1 MDEFRAEATLEHKSK
16 ILDSYSKMKDAEL
29 LLDFNIEVKSSI
41 FPVHRSF
48 LAAGSDYFQAMF
60 LHDKKVVEQGVVE
73 IKEVDAEPMSRC
85 IEFLYTGDTDINNE
99 NCQDI
104 LHVSSILQIDALRK
118 LCFRFL
124 QTNLSPE
131 NCLVVAHFAEIHND
145 PHVRN
150 KAKKLAVDKF
160 EVIVTT
166 DLFPSISRSDLIYYL
181 VESSVSSQVS
191 WSAVTTWIKTNRDE
205 EDLVKVLDDALKVM
219 KLPIPFLLSTV
230 LDDDIFDNRTMI
242 NIVSK
247 HVFINTENL
256 KESITASNCI
266 KLKKL
271 ATQFLGI
278 DEKALEL
285 INQFILDN
293 IEEVSKCASYEAFSE
308 DTPEELE
315 AKMNNCIS
323 DKVKYELLSTWAHFK
338 LERRAHF
345 SRLFKLIKLKELSI
359 RFIQQKIEKEKL
371 VQQSPSCIALLDT
384 CIYDANETF
393 DSDYR
398 IYCTNGIDKLID
410 DDDDELKFVSEKD
423 LKIYVKSRLLCS
435 ERRWEAMKRWMENK
449 DNANALFKDLLTV
462 IRKTSSFE
470 FLVNI
475 VANDPFFENECE
487 LKVIAVSQIFSSIS
501 EVGDLC
507 DKIDLNNCF
516 ILKSLNAQYNK
527 VNNEIWN
534 SEIEKLL
541 TIHAPLVLRRKEI
554 LDFSKDEI
562 ENLIRVAECSADDKA
577 KAILKWV
584 KHKSERLDLLPGLS
598 KHINL
603 QLLSSPTVRSLQSD
617 PAVSQLENSR
627 EILQKLASEGS
638 ITRTNSMLE
647 DTKQDLFVVESLSGI
662 GYICDLSSA
671 STFVLSQTEK
681 NSPIIIINIGEN
693 VYGINVRGI
702 IKLTKQGNWDYLLHI
717 PESVRLVNFN
727 NCFHSVTRA
736 VAFHDCLTFISRS
749 ELLMYNPVTD
759 SWSDT
764 LQGCDLETRFCVA
777 ASNESIYALDG
788 MNRVGKR
795 FNGVEKNWSDIAKMP
810 QQDMADCAV
819 FHNMV
824 FMVGGADD
832 WLDYFGE
839 PRGIVQCYNPKSDCW
854 TRISNLCHPRVFLSP
869 CVVNNKLYVTGAKK
883 DGSLS
888 IELYDEENNQWKVI
902 RELGTTKKYFSAC
915 AIPRG
920 YQSFYSRQCFASEE
934 NLGFRRRIDTEFDRK
949 IKQKYSVRHII
960 SPDGGEMNLL
970 GCRLIFPPSALDE
983 ETEVTLTVDSDPE
996 NSPGFI
1002 ELETSDRLLSLD
1014 FPITPVMICKPSM
1027 KFNKPVTVEM
1037 NTCFSARED
1046 KTIPVDIQIRKR
1058 ESDWRKISTAM
1069 LGNTNK
1075 IRFTVS
1081 HFCGMA
1087 VTVSPELVDDGTF
1100 HLINDVYI
1108 QKRTAQIASV
1118 FSKDERTQRFMK
1130 EILQEENFVKFMG
1143 PSHEIHEGLGT
1154 QVNLRFEC
1162 TEPEQTRISEGCPSS
1177 QFDINR
1183 QIFKTSKHVVCFKP
1197 LPRPREYTGV
1207 IDSDYYVKI
1216 NEEAETRLMAAVEWP
1231 IQTRGTGPINIS
1243 NVLHTGPRANVMAT
1257 DNARVETHSHGGTNV
1272 VT

>member
-1 MDEFRAEATLEHKSK
+1 MDGFRVEASLEHKSK
-16 ILDSYSKMKDAEL
+16 ILDSYSKMKNAEL
-29 LLDFNIEVKSSI
+29 LLDFNVEVEGTL
-41 FPVHRSF
+41 FPVHCSL
-48 LAAGSDYFQAMF
+48 LAAGSDYFKAMF
-60 LHDKKVVEQGVVE
+60 LHDKKIVEQGFVE
-73 IKEVDAEPMSRC
+73 IKEVGAEPMIRC
-85 IEFLYTGDTDINNE
+85 IEFLYTGDTDINHE

-124 QTNLSPE
+124 QTNLSSA
-131 NCLVVAHFAEIHND
+131 NCLLVAHLAETYND
-145 PHVRN
+145 LHTRN
-150 KAKKLAVDKF
+150 RAKALVVEKF

-205 EDLVKVLDDALKVM
+205 EDLVEVLDDALKVM
-219 KLPIPFLLSTV
+219 KLPISFLLSTV

-242 NIVSK
+242 NLVSK
-247 HVFINTENL
+247 CVFTNTVNV

-271 ATQFLGI
+271 ATEILGV
-278 DEKALEL
+278 DEKPLEL
-285 INQFILDN
+285 INQFILGN
-293 IEEVSKCASYEAFSE
+293 IEEVSKCAGYEAFGE

-315 AKMNNCIS
+315 AKMINCVS

-359 RFIQQKIEKEKL
+359 RFIQQTIESEKL
-371 VQQSPSCIALLDT
+371 VQQSPSCIALVDL
-384 CIYDANETF
+384 CIYDGDEDF
-393 DSDYR
+393 DSDDA
-398 IYCTNGIDKLID
+398 IYCINDLEKLID
-410 DDDDELKFVSEKD
+410 DDEFKFVSEED
-423 LKIYVKSRLLCS
+423 LKIYVKSKLLCS

-449 DNANALFKDLLTV
+449 DNANALFKDLLIV

-470 FLVNI
+470 FLINI
-475 VANDPFFENECE
+475 VATDPFFENKYE
-487 LKVIAVSQIFSSIS
+487 LKVITVGQIFSSIS
-501 EVGDLC
+501 EVGDLS
-507 DKIDLNNCF
+507 DKINLNNCF
-516 ILKSLNAQYNK
+516 ILKNLNAQYNK
-527 VNNEIWN
+527 VNNEFWN

-554 LDFSKDEI
+554 LDFSKDGI
-562 ENLIRVAECSADDKA
+562 ENLIRVTECSADVKA
-577 KAILKWV
+577 KAILRWV
-584 KHKSERLDLLPGLS
+584 KHKSERLDLLPGLF

-603 QLLSSPTVRSLQSD
+603 RLLSSPTVRSLQSD

-627 EILQKLASEGS
+627 GILQKLASEGS
-638 ITRTNSMLE
+638 ITRNNSILE
-647 DTKQDLFVVESLSGI
+647 DTKQDLFVVESLSGM

-681 NSPIIIINIGEN
+681 NSSIIIINIGEN
-693 VYGINVRGI
+693 VYGINEREI
-702 IKLTKQGNWDYLLHI
+702 LELTKEGNWEYLSHI
-717 PESVRLVNFN
+717 PESVSLVNFN
-727 NCFHSVTRA
+727 NFFLIVTGV
-736 VAFHDCLTFISRS
+736 VAFQDCLTFISRS
-749 ELLMYNPVTD
+749 ELLMYNPVMNA
-759 SWSDT
+759 WSDT
-764 LQGCDLETRFCVA
+764 LPGCDLETRFCVA

-788 MNRVGKR
+788 LNRVGKR
-795 FNGVEKNWSDIAKMP
+795 FNGIEKKWSDIAKMP
-810 QQDMADCAV
+810 QQDMADCVV

-824 FMVGGADD
+824 FMVGEVDD
-832 WLDYFGE
+832 WLNCYGE
-839 PRGIVQCYNPKSDCW
+839 PRGTVQCYNPKSDCW
-854 TRISNLCHPRVFLSP
+854 TRISNLCYPRVFLSP

-888 IELYDEENNQWKVI
+888 IELYDEENNQWEVV
-902 RELGTTKKYFSAC
+902 RELGTTKKYFSVC
-915 AIPRG
+915 AIPQAF
-920 YQSFYSRQCFASEE
+920 QSFYARQCFTFEE
-934 NLGFRRRIDTEFDRK
+934 NLGFRKRIDTEFDRK
-949 IKQKYSVRHII
+949 IKLKYSVRQMI

-1037 NTCFSARED
+1037 DTCFSAREN
-1046 KTIPVDIQIRKR
+1046 KTIPVDIQIRKG
-1058 ESDWRKISTAM
+1058 ESGWKKVSEAILS
-1069 LGNTNK
+1069 NTNK

-1087 VTVSPELVDDGTF
+1087 VTVSSQLVDDGTF

-1108 QKRTAQIASV
+1108 QERTAQIASV
-1118 FSKDERTQRFMK
+1118 FSKDERTQRSMK

-1143 PSHEIHEGLGT
+1143 PSHEIHEGLDT
-1154 QVNLRFEC
+1154 CVNLRFEC

-1216 NEEAETRLMAAVEWP
+1216 NEEAETRLMLAVEWP
-1231 IQTRGTGPINIS
+1231 IQTRGTGPISIS
-1243 NVLHTGPRANVMAT
+1243 NVVHTGPRANVMAT
-1257 DNARVETHSHGGTNV
+1257 DNARVETHSTGGINV